1 MSQPEPPGSL
11 DEATQQQ
18 LIQEI
23 GRVIVRALPPGWQ
36 EATTEYR
43 AVGGHVETSCRLI
56 APNGSA
62 IPLAAPSEVDP
73 LFARLRHGMHQPDRG
88 TWFSAVYRLQRPGS
102 YAVDFNG
109 DQEPDWQTA
118 PPASAY
124 AEELRLHPR
133 PAEATPQWLTDAAA
147 AQSTA
152 APTPTAQAS
161 SAQASSAPSSGAPS
175 LRTAEVFDDRGKPIT
190 ERAEIGRA
198 EADRVAEYL
207 EKAPVVLAARSYDDD
222 RLDPQRTASVPMTFH
237 TDGNW
242 IWPGAVGYYLRQH
255 GVAPE
260 PDLLNHIR
268 ARGFQLPE
276 VSEPQRELAVSVIT
290 GERR

>member
-36 EATTEYR
+36 ESTTEYR
-43 AVGGHVETSCRLI
+43 AIGGHVETVSRLI

-62 IPLAAPSEVDP
+62 IPLAAPSEVTD
-73 LFARLRHGMHQPDRG
+73 LFGRLRHGMYQPDRG
-88 TWFSAVYRLQRPGS
+88 TWVSAVYRLQRPGS

-109 DQEPDWQTA
+109 DREPDWQS
-118 PPASAY
+118 PPPPSAY
-124 AEELRLHPR
+124 AEEQRSYPR
-133 PAEATPQWLTDAAA
+133 PAEATPQWLSGGTAEPAP
-147 AQSTA
+147 A
-152 APTPTAQAS
+152 APP
-161 SAQASSAPSSGAPS
+161 
-175 LRTAEVFDDRGKPIT
+175 LRTAEVFDDRGNPIT
-190 ERAEIGRA
+190 ERAEIGHA

-207 EKAPVVLAARSYDDD
+207 DKAPVVLAARSYDND

-237 TDGNW
+237 TDGSW

-276 VSEPQRELAVSVIT
+276 VTEPQRELAVSVIT
-290 GERR
+290 GERS

>member
-23 GRVIVRALPPGWQ
+23 GRVIVRALPPGWH
-36 EATTEYR
+36 ESTTEYR
-43 AVGGHVETSCRLI
+43 SLGGHVETVCRLI

-62 IPLAAPSEVDP
+62 IPLAAPPEAGP
-73 LFARLRHGMHQPDRG
+73 LFERLRRGMYQPDRG
-88 TWFSAVYRLQRPGS
+88 TWVSAVYRLQRPGS

-109 DQEPDWQTA
+109 DREPEWQT
-118 PPASAY
+118 PPPPSAR

-133 PAEATPQWLTDAAA
+133 PAAATPQWLAGE
-147 AQSTA
+147 A
-152 APTPTAQAS
+152 APQVGSPQPGPPQAGGP
-161 SAQASSAPSSGAPS
+161 Q
-175 LRTAEVFDDRGKPIT
+175 LRTAEVFDDRGNPIT

-207 EKAPVVLAARSYDDD
+207 ETAPVVLAARSYDDD
-222 RLDPQRTASVPMTFH
+222 RLDRQRTGAVPMTFH
-237 TDGNW
+237 TDGTW
-242 IWPGAVGYYLRQH
+242 IWPGAVAYYLRQH

-276 VSEPQRELAVSVIT
+276 VTEPQRERAVAAIT
-290 GERR
+290 GERV

>member
-1 MSQPEPPGSL
+1 MSQPDPPGSL
-11 DEATQQQ
+11 DEAAQQQ

-23 GRVIVRALPPGWQ
+23 GRVIVGALPPGWQ
-36 EATTEYR
+36 ESTTEYR
-43 AVGGHVETSCRLI
+43 AVGDHVETVSRLI

-62 IPLAAPSEVDP
+62 IPLAAPAGVAE
-73 LFARLRHGMHQPDRG
+73 LFARLRSGMYRSDRG
-88 TWFSAVYRLQRPGS
+88 TWVSAVYRLQRPGS
-102 YAVDFNG
+102 FAVDFNG
-109 DQEPDWQTA
+109 DNEPSWQTP

-124 AEELRLHPR
+124 AQELRAHPR
-133 PAEATPQWLTDAAA
+133 PAEATPQWLAGAAA
-147 AQSTA
+147 GPPQAQPGQA
-152 APTPTAQAS
+152 QPAQAQPAQAS
-161 SAQASSAPSSGAPS
+161 AS
-175 LRTAEVFDDRGKPIT
+175 LRTAEVFDDRGNPIT

-207 EKAPVVLAARSYDDD
+207 EKAPIVLAARSYDND
-222 RLDPQRTASVPMTFH
+222 RIDPQRTASVPMTFH
-237 TDGNW
+237 TDGSW

-268 ARGFQLPE
+268 AQGFHLPQ

-290 GERR
+290 GDRR

>member
-1 MSQPEPPGSL
+1 MSQPDPPGSL

-36 EATTEYR
+36 ESTTEYR
-43 AVGGHVETSCRLI
+43 ALGDHVETVCRLI

-62 IPLAAPSEVDP
+62 IPLAAPPEVSD
-73 LFARLRHGMHQPDRG
+73 LFGRLRCGMHQPDRG
-88 TWFSAVYRLQRPGS
+88 TWVSAVYRLQRPGS

-109 DQEPDWQTA
+109 DNEPDWQT
-118 PPASAY
+118 PPPPSAY
-124 AEELRLHPR
+124 AEELRRHPR
-133 PAEATPQWLTDAAA
+133 PAESTPQWLAAG
-147 AQSTA
+147 
-152 APTPTAQAS
+152 TAQPEQS
-161 SAQASSAPSSGAPS
+161 RPS
-175 LRTAEVFDDRGKPIT
+175 LRTAEVFDDRGNPIT

-198 EADRVAEYL
+198 EAERVADYL
-207 EKAPVVLAARSYDDD
+207 EKAPVVLAARSYDND
-222 RLDPQRTASVPMTFH
+222 RLDAQRTASVPMTFH
-237 TDGNW
+237 TDGSW
-242 IWPGAVGYYLRQH
+242 IWPGAVAYYLRQH

-268 ARGFQLPE
+268 ALGFQLPE
-276 VSEPQRELAVSVIT
+276 VTEPQRELAVSVIT